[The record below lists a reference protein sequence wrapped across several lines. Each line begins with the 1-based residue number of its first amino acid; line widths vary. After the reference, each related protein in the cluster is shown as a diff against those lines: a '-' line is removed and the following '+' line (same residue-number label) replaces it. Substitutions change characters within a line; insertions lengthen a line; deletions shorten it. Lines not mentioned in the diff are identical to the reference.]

1 MLVCCSS
8 AELFATVGVS
18 FKVDCIVIQKLFDSN
33 HKVWGTRTSA
43 PVMFNASDPDGQ
55 SVSQDC
61 CRKSIERTR
70 SNLQSNAICVLGV
83 N

>member
-18 FKVDCIVIQKLFDSN
+18 FKVDCKVIQKLFDSN

-55 SVSQDC
+55 SVKIVVVSLL
-61 CRKSIERTR
+61 REP
-70 SNLQSNAICVLGV
+70 VLIYKV
-83 N
+83 MLFVF